1 MNRCREGNHVLL
13 ALFEVRE
20 DIAMKQTLGKEKP
33 DVGNNMI
40 QKTGIQTGRLGG
52 NMQTNL
58 AKRLLLSEYFVLY
71 LTILYILVLT
81 PIIPRLWNPM
91 NIKNIL
97 SNMWPLLVVAIGQTF
112 VLILAGIDLSQTAV
126 MAMSSVIGAV
136 VMTSSADPVLF
147 SKSPLWG
154 VFLTEQGGLLG
165 TSSLALPIGILVM
178 LGVGLFIG
186 FLNGFSVAYFKMP
199 PFIVTLVSMM
209 LFSAMAIYLTK
220 SENIRH
226 LPEAYLQISK
236 TKFSVVSGAMII
248 ALLLSILAHIVL
260 TRTLFG
266 KRLYAVGINTTAS
279 EISGVPAKT
288 TIIAAYMISG
298 VCAAIAG
305 VLYSSRLEMGR
316 PTLGNT
322 LFIDIVG
329 ANIIGGISLA
339 GGKGKITWTIFGVF
353 FFIVLAN
360 SLNMLNLSFYI
371 IDMVKGSVILV
382 AALLDVARNSI
393 RKSQM

>member
-1 MNRCREGNHVLL
+1 
-13 ALFEVRE
+13 
-20 DIAMKQTLGKEKP
+20 MKQSLRKQRP
-33 DVGNNMI
+33 DEGTPMM
-40 QKTGIQTGRLGG
+40 QKTALTASSRTIT
-52 NMQTNL
+52 MHASL

-81 PIIPRLWNPM
+81 PIIPRLWHPM
-91 NIKNIL
+91 NIQNIL

-112 VLILAGIDLSQTAV
+112 VLILAGIDLSQTSV

-136 VMTSSADPVLF
+136 VMTSSADPILF
-147 SKSPLWG
+147 TKSPLWG
-154 VFLTEQGGLLG
+154 VLLSEQGGLLG
-165 TSSLALPIGILVM
+165 ASAFAVPVGILVM
-178 LGVGLFIG
+178 LAVGLFIG

-226 LPEAYLQISK
+226 LPQAYLQISK
-236 TKFSVVSGAMII
+236 TKGSFISGSLII
-248 ALLLSILAHIVL
+248 ALFLAIIAHIVL

-288 TIIAAYMISG
+288 TIIAAYMLSG
-298 VCAAIAG
+298 ACAAIAG

-316 PTLGNT
+316 PTLGST

-339 GGKGKITWTIFGVF
+339 GGKGKVTWTIFGVF
-353 FFIVLAN
+353 FFIILAN

>member
-1 MNRCREGNHVLL
+1 
-13 ALFEVRE
+13 
-20 DIAMKQTLGKEKP
+20 
-33 DVGNNMI
+33 
-40 QKTGIQTGRLGG
+40 
-52 NMQTNL
+52 
-58 AKRLLLSEYFVLY
+58 
-71 LTILYILVLT
+71 
-81 PIIPRLWNPM
+81 
-91 NIKNIL
+91 
-97 SNMWPLLVVAIGQTF
+97 
-112 VLILAGIDLSQTAV
+112 
-126 MAMSSVIGAV
+126 
-136 VMTSSADPVLF
+136 
-147 SKSPLWG
+147 
-154 VFLTEQGGLLG
+154 
-165 TSSLALPIGILVM
+165 M